1 MRSPS
6 NFFSRPP
13 KKCIRWPNTR
23 PYSSPS
29 LQKREA
35 NVSGAAKKQLIRL
48 LSRRELSSAQ
58 ALKKL
63 LERDI
68 PEDDAQAAIAWCVE
82 ADYINDRRWAEG
94 RVRALVR
101 KKKSNLF
108 IRQKLEPGR
117 ALPRAH
123 PRGPPPRGGPS
134 RGAPPPP
141 RGPRS
146 KRSQHKTENHSIPS
160 A

>member
-1 MRSPS
+1 M
-6 NFFSRPP
+6 
-13 KKCIRWPNTR
+13 
-23 PYSSPS
+23 
-29 LQKREA
+29 
-35 NVSGAAKKQLIRL
+35 SGAAKKQLIRL

-68 PEDDAQAAIAWCVE
+68 PEDDAQAAITWCIE

-108 IRQKLEPGR
+108 IRQKLAQEGLAQELIQE
-117 ALPRAH
+117 ALPPEEVQAEALHRLLSGRDLSD
-123 PRGPPPRGGPS
+123 P
-134 RGAPPPP
+134 
-141 RGPRS
+141 
-146 KRSQHKTENHSIPS
+146 KTRQKVIQSLQRKGFPISMILSSPEISS
-160 A
+160 MC